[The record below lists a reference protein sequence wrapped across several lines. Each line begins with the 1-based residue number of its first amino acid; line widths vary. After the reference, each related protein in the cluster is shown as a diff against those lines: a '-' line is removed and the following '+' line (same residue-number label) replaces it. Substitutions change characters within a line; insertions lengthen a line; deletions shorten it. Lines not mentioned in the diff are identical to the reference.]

1 MRQLLVLL
9 AAAAAGLV
17 AAGAGADASRPAASA
32 RCASGSTAAVI
43 GGKKVCL
50 KAGQKCDRRKDRQ
63 YHKYKFHC
71 HTGRLARFP
80 KPKPPPPPPPP
91 SLPGLKVD
99 VGGYKLYIDCIGSGS
114 PTVILEPGTATA
126 GATGTLAGWEAL
138 RTSIGAETRVCAYDR
153 AGLGASDKRPAGVAP
168 TGARFAE
175 ELHALLA
182 GANVPGPYVLVGAS
196 YGGLIVA
203 AHQLRYPDDYVGFV
217 FLDADKPCPAQC
229 AFEEGEPGIFDV
241 ASVDYGNRPVVVVTT
256 LFLQPAGPDIA
267 RRSTNSIL
275 ADSPLDGHNLP
286 ASNPGLTGDAV
297 GLVIA
302 AVRAGTHLPPCEQTT
317 LPARGASCMA
327 VGP

>member
-1 MRQLLVLL
+1 MRHFVV
-9 AAAAAGLV
+9 LV
-17 AAGAGADASRPAASA
+17 AAVALLVAVGGGANASRAVEAA
-32 RCASGSTAAVI
+32 RCASGTTAAVI

-50 KAGQKCDRRKDRQ
+50 KAGQKCERRKDRQ

-71 HTGRLARFP
+71 HSGRLVRFP
-80 KPKPPPPPPPP
+80 KPKPPTTPVPPT
-91 SLPGLKVD
+91 LPGLKVD

-138 RTSIGAETRVCAYDR
+138 RTSIGAVTRVCAYDR

-168 TGARFAE
+168 TGARYAE
-175 ELHALLA
+175 ELHALLV

-196 YGGLIVA
+196 YAGLIVA
-203 AHQLRYPDDYVGFV
+203 AHQLRYPADYVGFV
-217 FLDADKPCPAQC
+217 FLDADKPCPSEC
-229 AFEEGEPGIFDV
+229 SFEFGEPGIFDV
-241 ASVDYGNRPVVVVTT
+241 ASVSYGDRPVVVVTT
-256 LFLQPAGPDIA
+256 LILQPAGPDIA

-286 ASNPGLTGDAV
+286 DSNPGLTGDAV

-302 AVRAGTHLPPCEQTT
+302 AVRAGTPLPPCEQTT
-317 LPARGASCMA
+317 LPARGASCKA
-327 VGP
+327 IGP

>member
-1 MRQLLVLL
+1 MRHVLVLL
-9 AAAAAGLV
+9 AITAAIV
-17 AAGAGADASRPAASA
+17 AASAGADASRPAAEA
-32 RCASGSTAAVI
+32 RCASGTTAAVI

-71 HTGRLARFP
+71 HSGRLKRFP
-80 KPKPPPPPPPP
+80 KPPVTPPPP

-99 VGGYKLYIDCIGSGS
+99 VGGYRLYIECFGSGS

-138 RTSIGAETRVCAYDR
+138 ATSIGAVTRVCSYDR

-168 TGARFAE
+168 TGARYAE

-182 GANVPGPYVLVGAS
+182 GANEPGPYVLVGAS
-196 YGGLIVA
+196 YAGLIAA
-203 AHQLRYPDDYVGFV
+203 AHHLRYPADYMGFV
-217 FLDADKPCPAQC
+217 FLDADRPCPSPC
-229 AFEEGEPGIFDV
+229 SFDEGEPGSFDV
-241 ASVDYGNRPVVVVTT
+241 ASVDYGSRPVVVVTT
-256 LFLQPAGPDIA
+256 PFLEPAGPDIA
-267 RRSTNSIL
+267 RRSTNRIL

-286 ASNPGLTGDAV
+286 GSNPALTPDAV

-302 AVRAGTHLPPCEQTT
+302 AVRAGTPLPPCEQTT
-317 LPARGASCMA
+317 LPSRGANCKT
-327 VGP
+327 VVP